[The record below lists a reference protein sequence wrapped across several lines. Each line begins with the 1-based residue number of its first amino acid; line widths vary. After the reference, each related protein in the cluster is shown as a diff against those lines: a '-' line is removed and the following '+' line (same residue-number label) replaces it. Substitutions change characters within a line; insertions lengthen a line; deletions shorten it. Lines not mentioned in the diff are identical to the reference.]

1 MEQCSRA
8 YLDLLQAPQ
17 GHHSGSSVDELSPG
31 FSISNLRD
39 YQSTLVKRKVKPLV
53 LKAVGASKFRIGIV
67 LMGSV
72 TPKKKKVKLMQLV
85 EFLNNVVN
93 SLLFEAKSQ
102 GQRLARQI
110 VGNYPNFGLF

>member
-1 MEQCSRA
+1 MEERRRA
-8 YLDLLQAPQ
+8 CLDLLQAPQ
-17 GHHSGSSVDELSPG
+17 GRHGGSSTNVLSPG
-31 FSISNLRD
+31 VSISNFHD
-39 YQSTLVKRKVKPLV
+39 YQSTLVKRKVKPRA

-85 EFLNNVVN
+85 ELLNNVVD

-102 GQRLARQI
+102 GQRQI
-110 VGNYPNFGLF
+110 VVNHLDFVFF

>member
-1 MEQCSRA
+1 MEERRRA
-8 YLDLLQAPQ
+8 CLDLLQAPQ
-17 GHHSGSSVDELSPG
+17 GRHGGSSTNVLSPG
-31 FSISNLRD
+31 VSISNFHD

-72 TPKKKKVKLMQLV
+72 TPKKKKAKLMLMV
-85 EFLNNVVN
+85 ELLNNVVN

-102 GQRLARQI
+102 GQWQI
-110 VGNYPNFGLF
+110 VVNHPDPVFF